1 LGENL
6 TNRYNEILDFIRG
19 AGFGSAPISP
29 IDYMHSEL
37 RKAGYKT
44 EEITGRTITLNY
56 ESGKPLLTTRSANIK
71 QRVNAVKSFNGGVT
85 DVIILNQAG
94 STGLSLHAS
103 NKFKDQR
110 KRHMI
115 IVQAEKNI
123 DTHMQMLGRVLRTG
137 QVVKP
142 AYSQMMGDIPAE
154 MRPAAVLLKKMAS
167 LSANTTA
174 SRKSAVSAEGAVD
187 FMNEYGGQVAQEYLR
202 DNPDVY
208 QDLGGEKILQ
218 IKENSEDANEEDI
231 RKLTGYIP
239 ILPIKQQ
246 EEVYKDLIERYNDLI
261 EREDSMGTNKLEA
274 KAMDLDAQ
282 TVSSKAITE
291 DKGESSIFAQPA
303 YMERVDVKR
312 TVKPYSKAEVQELVK
327 DNKEKIKDD
336 PRYTYREID
345 AKAKAYADEQ
355 LLDAQARGAD
365 PVRIASIEGQIR
377 TQREHVK
384 TILINYGI
392 GSRLAIKNTN
402 GVFVYGVVTDIE
414 NKGKTKNPVAGSDWK
429 MTLALAN
436 GDAKS
441 LNLTF
446 SQIGTRFM
454 LNAQDEV
461 QYLNPDTLENERI
474 PLMDLFDRGATVRR
488 EKRWMVTGNIL
499 AGFAE
504 VNNMGQIISY
514 TKNDGTTSQGVLMP
528 RTFDFEKELKNAPIR
543 LKTYADV
550 KEFFD
555 KFGRGAMVTTP
566 DAVLRIK
573 SEGYGTL
580 KFVTSS
586 AKREGDDI
594 AQSSA
599 RSIAPLGIAHG
610 VGVVFDGAGQAGL
623 FAEQL
628 LERDVLPAGDVG
640 EFMHEAMIPINQARH
655 AHTDGC
661 DACNLLP
668 KHGNALS
675 HSTDQSC
682 GSRMSCGGNGLVD
695 VQQIGPSADAEFH
708 GGAAEVDADGDVLR
722 VLHEGCVC

>member
-1 LGENL
+1 
-6 TNRYNEILDFIRG
+6 
-19 AGFGSAPISP
+19 
-29 IDYMHSEL
+29 
-37 RKAGYKT
+37 
-44 EEITGRTITLNY
+44 
-56 ESGKPLLTTRSANIK
+56 
-71 QRVNAVKSFNGGVT
+71 
-85 DVIILNQAG
+85 
-94 STGLSLHAS
+94 
-103 NKFKDQR
+103 
-110 KRHMI
+110 
-115 IVQAEKNI
+115 
-123 DTHMQMLGRVLRTG
+123 
-137 QVVKP
+137 
-142 AYSQMMGDIPAE
+142 
-154 MRPAAVLLKKMAS
+154 
-167 LSANTTA
+167 
-174 SRKSAVSAEGAVD
+174 
-187 FMNEYGGQVAQEYLR
+187 MNDYGGQVAQEYLR

-218 IKENSEDANEEDI
+218 IKENSEDAGEEDI

-291 DKGESSIFAQPA
+291 DKGEPSIFAQPA

-312 TVKPYSKAEVQELVK
+312 TVKPYSKAEVQEMVK

-402 GVFVYGVVTDIE
+402 GVFMYGVVTDIE

-461 QYLNPDTLENERI
+461 QYLNPETLENERI

-586 AKREGDDI
+586 AKREGGTFFLDKQLTAITGDFYK
-594 AQSSA
+594 SGSVMSA
-599 RSIAPLGIAHG
+599 
-610 VGVVFDGAGQAGL
+610 VVFNESESKKA
-623 FAEQL
+623 
-628 LERDVLPAGDVG
+628 
-640 EFMHEAMIPINQARH
+640 I
-655 AHTDGC
+655 
-661 DACNLLP
+661 
-668 KHGNALS
+668 
-675 HSTDQSC
+675 
-682 GSRMSCGGNGLVD
+682 
-695 VQQIGPSADAEFH
+695 
-708 GGAAEVDADGDVLR
+708 
-722 VLHEGCVC
+722 